1 MEKTIASLWH
11 SKNYTLMVPAPDQL
25 VCLPANMTSIHPQFQ
40 EIPKDVIPPGLEQR
54 AATANQAAAMV
65 FPEVAQ
71 RFDFKDTET
80 ELEKAPDAITIRSNS
95 EDRAKAALTVLQD
108 KLVKRKVSL
117 RFTDPGKPEKTAKGG
132 ARIVVK
138 IKEGI
143 EVDKARAIVQTIKD
157 SKLKV
162 QASIQESQVR
172 VSGKNKDDL
181 QSVIAAV
188 RAHDFGVEL
197 QFTNRRD

>member
-1 MEKTIASLWH
+1 MPSFDIV
-11 SKNYTLMVPAPDQL
+11 SKVQQNEVDNA
-25 VCLPANMTSIHPQFQ
+25 FQ
-40 EIPKDVIPPGLEQR
+40 QAQKEI
-54 AATANQAAAMV
+54 
-65 FPEVAQ
+65 AQ

-80 ELEKAPDAITIRSNS
+80 EIERAPDAITIRSGS
-95 EDRAKAALTVLQD
+95 EERAKAALNVLQD

-117 RFTDPGKPEKTAKGG
+117 RFTEPGKPEPTGKGG
-132 ARIVVK
+132 SRIVVK

-143 EVDKARAIVQTIKD
+143 EVEKARAIVQAIKD

-181 QSVIAAV
+181 QVAIRAV
-188 RAHDFGVEL
+188 RGLDLGIEL
-197 QFTNRRD
+197 QFVNMRD

>member
-1 MEKTIASLWH
+1 MPNFDIV
-11 SKNYTLMVPAPDQL
+11 SKVQHNEVDNAY
-25 VCLPANMTSIHPQFQ
+25 
-40 EIPKDVIPPGLEQR
+40 
-54 AATANQAAAMV
+54 NQANK
-65 FPEVAQ
+65 ELAQ

-80 ELEKAPDAITIRSNS
+80 SLEKTPDAITIRSGS
-95 EDRAKAALTVLQD
+95 EERAKAALAVLQD

-117 RFTDPGKPEKTAKGG
+117 RFTDPGKPEPTGKGG

-143 EVDKARAIVQTIKD
+143 EVEKARSIVQIVKD

-181 QSVIAAV
+181 QAVIQAL
-188 RAHDFGVEL
+188 RQHDLGIEL
-197 QFTNRRD
+197 QFVNFRD